1 MAAAVH
7 ELDGLYFHFKH
18 LLFSGFKAD
27 LQIKSEN
34 GNALASLTA
43 EIKLVNDYKVVR
55 KKKKRG
61 PSYFNRLEKR
71 KQARNNSCQGNTAE
85 KATPDDND
93 AINKIDDRNTEEA
106 VSAFDVETTN
116 VTRNFHPTAEEV
128 VMDEGNVAAEEAQ
141 IVNVAEEANDNADE
155 AVSIAVDGSS
165 EDMVES
171 NKAEKAT
178 PKSCGAEKQPETE
191 RRYWLCIFHG
201 CIDNTEL
208 EDLEC
213 SCCGVECQVVEYDS
227 QEEYEPD

>member
-71 KQARNNSCQGNTAE
+71 KQARNNSRQGNTAE
-85 KATPDDND
+85 KAILQMTMMPLTKLM
-93 AINKIDDRNTEEA
+93 I
-106 VSAFDVETTN
+106 ETLK
-116 VTRNFHPTAEEV
+116 R
-128 VMDEGNVAAEEAQ
+128 
-141 IVNVAEEANDNADE
+141 
-155 AVSIAVDGSS
+155 
-165 EDMVES
+165 
-171 NKAEKAT
+171 
-178 PKSCGAEKQPETE
+178 
-191 RRYWLCIFHG
+191 LCPP
-201 CIDNTEL
+201 L
-208 EDLEC
+208 M
-213 SCCGVECQVVEYDS
+213 
-227 QEEYEPD
+227 